1 MADPSVNTKIKL
13 DGEREYKAALAE
25 INAGLKS
32 LQSELALSAVKF
44 SDNANGVEALTEK
57 DDLLNKQLQT
67 QQEKVAKLHEAW
79 IFSGKNVGEANQ
91 NTSKW
96 AASLHN
102 AEAAVLKLERAI
114 SENQEALNNA
124 KASMTDSALAVAKYK
139 EALTSSS
146 ETVDGLDRNITKF
159 KSELSLVE
167 EQFRGNEESIEGYAR
182 KNEALKKILDAQSQK
197 VSELKQSLQSA
208 SEAYGKSSAEAD
220 AYAVKLNKA
229 EAELIKTKRAFR
241 ENKKEME
248 EASEALKAQE
258 KTADKA
264 TTVFG
269 KLKKALSDTKEQG
282 GGIKGLFA
290 NLKEEFS
297 GNGEAMRGLG
307 DALTDVAGKFGIQ
320 LPEGAQKA
328 VQSLNGIHAGTA
340 LAYTGLGLLGAALVK
355 AEKAL
360 ISMTKKGAEYAKEI
374 KTFSSVT
381 GQSVESLQE
390 FDYAAEMIGVSSD
403 RIRDSLK
410 ETTNK
415 MQEARD
421 GNEATAAAYA
431 KLGVSITDA
440 NGNLR
445 SAEDV
450 FYDTIDALGQM
461 ENRTERDALAMDL
474 MSESAQEL
482 NPLIDAGSGALKK
495 YADEAHDMGYVLDN
509 EALTALTEVDD
520 AYQRLQK
527 SQESAKNQLSA
538 EFAPYLTEFYEKITK
553 LIKDGGQAMKESGL
567 VDSFGMLLETVG
579 NIIAPTDDL
588 ANGAVPN
595 LTKALRPLS
604 EVIALIADTLQ
615 VISGLVTLATTPLWH
630 FNKWASGF
638 TQIGT
643 GLGMNK
649 NQPSNQQRLWAQ
661 WEGADTNAATNATGY
676 GAYYANGKYYG
687 NRDAYLREQWESELN
702 AGGVVGS
709 FEAWKQAM
717 GYARNASGTDWF
729 PGGRTLLSEHGAETA
744 ILPQGTR
751 ILTAQE
757 TRQSGGDTYNITIDA
772 HTVREFEDILRI
784 VQERRRVVR
793 MGGT

>member
-1 MADPSVNTKIKL
+1 MAAPSINSKIKL

-25 INAGLKS
+25 IKSGLNVLKS
-32 LQSELALSAVKF
+32 ELNLASEQF
-44 SDNANGVEALTEK
+44 RDNADSVEALTKKNDILDRTILTQKEK
-57 DDLLNKQLQT
+57 IEQIEKALQSS
-67 QQEKVAKLHEAW
+67 ASAY
-79 IFSGKNVGEANQ
+79 GEAD
-91 NTSKW
+91 
-96 AASLHN
+96 
-102 AEAAVLKLERAI
+102 ERT
-114 SENQEALNNA
+114 NRWKTQLNNA
-124 KASMTDSALAVAKYK
+124 QA
-139 EALTSSS
+139 
-146 ETVDGLDRNITKF
+146 
-159 KSELSLVE
+159 ELVKME
-167 EQFRGNEESIEGYAR
+167 R
-182 KNEALKKILDAQSQK
+182 ALKDNEDALQK
-197 VSELKQSLQSA
+197 AQR
-208 SEAYGKSSAEAD
+208 EAD
-220 AYAVKLNKA
+220 G
-229 EAELIKTKRAFR
+229 TT
-241 ENKKEME
+241 
-248 EASEALKAQE
+248 
-258 KTADKA
+258 TA
-264 TTVFG
+264 FG

-297 GNGEAMRGLG
+297 GNDEVMRGLG

-320 LPEGAQKA
+320 LPESAQKA

-604 EVIALIADTLQ
+604 EVVATIADTLQ

-630 FNKWASGF
+630 FDKWASGF
-638 TQIGT
+638 TKIGT

-649 NQPSNQQRLWAQ
+649 NQPSNLQRLWAQ

-717 GYARNASGTDWF
+717 GYTRNASGTDWF

-793 MGGT
+793 MGGATG

>member
-1 MADPSVNTKIKL
+1 MAAPSINSKIKL

-25 INAGLKS
+25 IKSGLNVLKS
-32 LQSELALSAVKF
+32 ELNLASEQF
-44 SDNANGVEALTEK
+44 RDNADSVEALTKKNDILDRTILTQKEK
-57 DDLLNKQLQT
+57 IEQIEKALQSS
-67 QQEKVAKLHEAW
+67 ASAY
-79 IFSGKNVGEANQ
+79 GEAD
-91 NTSKW
+91 
-96 AASLHN
+96 
-102 AEAAVLKLERAI
+102 ERT
-114 SENQEALNNA
+114 NRWKTQLNNA
-124 KASMTDSALAVAKYK
+124 QA
-139 EALTSSS
+139 
-146 ETVDGLDRNITKF
+146 
-159 KSELSLVE
+159 ELVKME
-167 EQFRGNEESIEGYAR
+167 R
-182 KNEALKKILDAQSQK
+182 ALKDNEDA
-197 VSELKQSLQSA
+197 LQ
-208 SEAYGKSSAEAD
+208 
-220 AYAVKLNKA
+220 
-229 EAELIKTKRAFR
+229 
-241 ENKKEME
+241 
-248 EASEALKAQE
+248 KAQKE
-258 KTADKA
+258 TDGTTTA
-264 TTVFG
+264 FG

-297 GNGEAMRGLG
+297 GNDEVVRGLG

-328 VQSLNGIHAGTA
+328 VESLNGIHAGAA
-340 LAYTGLGLLGAALVK
+340 LAVTGLGLVVAAVVK
-355 AEKAL
+355 TEKAL
-360 ISMTKKGAEYAKEI
+360 ISMTKKSAEYAKEI

-527 SQESAKNQLSA
+527 SQEGAKNQLSA

-630 FNKWASGF
+630 FDKWASGF
-638 TQIGT
+638 TKIGT

-661 WEGADTNAATNATGY
+661 WEGADTNAATNAAGY

-717 GYARNASGTDWF
+717 GYTRNASGTDWF

-757 TRQSGGDTYNITIDA
+757 TRQTGGDTYNITIDA

-793 MGGT
+793 MGGATG

>member
-1 MADPSVNTKIKL
+1 MAAPSINSKIKL

-25 INAGLKS
+25 IKSGLNVLKS
-32 LQSELALSAVKF
+32 ELNLASEQF
-44 SDNANGVEALTEK
+44 RDNADSVEALTKKNDILDRTILTQKEK
-57 DDLLNKQLQT
+57 IEQIEKALQSS
-67 QQEKVAKLHEAW
+67 ASAY
-79 IFSGKNVGEANQ
+79 GEAD
-91 NTSKW
+91 
-96 AASLHN
+96 
-102 AEAAVLKLERAI
+102 ERT
-114 SENQEALNNA
+114 NRWKTQLNNA
-124 KASMTDSALAVAKYK
+124 QA
-139 EALTSSS
+139 
-146 ETVDGLDRNITKF
+146 
-159 KSELSLVE
+159 ELVKME
-167 EQFRGNEESIEGYAR
+167 R
-182 KNEALKKILDAQSQK
+182 ALKDNEDALQK
-197 VSELKQSLQSA
+197 AQR
-208 SEAYGKSSAEAD
+208 EAD
-220 AYAVKLNKA
+220 G
-229 EAELIKTKRAFR
+229 TT
-241 ENKKEME
+241 
-248 EASEALKAQE
+248 
-258 KTADKA
+258 TA
-264 TTVFG
+264 FG

-297 GNGEAMRGLG
+297 GNDEVVRGLG

-328 VQSLNGIHAGTA
+328 VESLNGIHAGAA
-340 LAYTGLGLLGAALVK
+340 LAVTGLALVAAAVVK
-355 AEKAL
+355 TEKAL
-360 ISMTKKGAEYAKEI
+360 ISMTKESAAYVDNI
-374 KTFSSVT
+374 LTMSQTT
-381 GQSVESLQE
+381 GQSAEQLQE
-390 FDYAAEMIGVSSD
+390 FSYATELMDVSMD
-403 RIRDSLK
+403 TLQGSLTK
-410 ETTNK
+410 LTNN
-415 MQEARD
+415 MQNAINGTGDAKSAFEQFGISLTNAD
-421 GNEATAAAYA
+421 G
-431 KLGVSITDA
+431 SM
-440 NGNLR
+440 R
-445 SAEDV
+445 SANDV
-450 FYDTIDALGQM
+450 FYDTIDALGEVQ
-461 ENRTERDALAMDL
+461 NATERDALSMDIFGR
-474 MSESAQEL
+474 SAQDL
-482 NPLIDAGSGALKK
+482 NPLIIQGSDTLKD
-495 YADEAHDMGYVLDN
+495 YAKEAHDVGYVLDN
-509 EALTALTEVDD
+509 EALEALGAVDD
-520 AYQRLQK
+520 GFQRLQK
-527 SQESAKNQLSA
+527 TQESVKNQMAA
-538 EFAPYLTEFYEKITK
+538 EFAPYLTDFYEKSTK

-567 VDSFGMLLETVG
+567 VDAFGMLLETVG

-687 NRDAYLREQWESELN
+687 NRDAYLREQWEAEMAS
-702 AGGVVGS
+702 GGVVGS
-709 FEAWKQAM
+709 FEAWKNAM

-757 TRQSGGDTYNITIDA
+757 TRQTGGDTYNITIDA

-793 MGGT
+793 MGGATG

>member
-1 MADPSVNTKIKL
+1 MAAPSINTKIKL

-25 INAGLKS
+25 IKSGLNVLKS
-32 LQSELALSAVKF
+32 ELNLASEQF
-44 SDNANGVEALTEK
+44 RDNADSVEALTKKNDILDRTILTQKEK
-57 DDLLNKQLQT
+57 IEQIEKALQSS
-67 QQEKVAKLHEAW
+67 ASAY
-79 IFSGKNVGEANQ
+79 GEAD
-91 NTSKW
+91 
-96 AASLHN
+96 
-102 AEAAVLKLERAI
+102 ERT
-114 SENQEALNNA
+114 NRWKTQLNNA
-124 KASMTDSALAVAKYK
+124 QA
-139 EALTSSS
+139 
-146 ETVDGLDRNITKF
+146 
-159 KSELSLVE
+159 ELVKME
-167 EQFRGNEESIEGYAR
+167 R
-182 KNEALKKILDAQSQK
+182 ALKDNEDALQK
-197 VSELKQSLQSA
+197 AQR
-208 SEAYGKSSAEAD
+208 EAD
-220 AYAVKLNKA
+220 G
-229 EAELIKTKRAFR
+229 TT
-241 ENKKEME
+241 
-248 EASEALKAQE
+248 
-258 KTADKA
+258 TA
-264 TTVFG
+264 FG

-297 GNGEAMRGLG
+297 GSNEVMRGLG

-320 LPEGAQKA
+320 LPDAAKKA
-328 VQSLNGIHAGTA
+328 VASLNGIHAGTA

-360 ISMTKKGAEYAKEI
+360 ISVTKKGAEYVKEI

-381 GQSVESLQE
+381 GQSAESLQE

-604 EVIALIADTLQ
+604 EVVATIADTLQ

-630 FNKWASGF
+630 FDKWASGF
-638 TQIGT
+638 TKIGT

-649 NQPSNQQRLWAQ
+649 NQPSNLQRLWAQ
-661 WEGADTNAATNATGY
+661 WEGADTNAATNAAGY

-717 GYARNASGTDWF
+717 GYTRNASGTDWF

-793 MGGT
+793 MGGM

>member
-1 MADPSVNTKIKL
+1 MAAPSINTKIKL

-25 INAGLKS
+25 IKSGLNVLKS
-32 LQSELALSAVKF
+32 ELNLASEQF
-44 SDNANGVEALTEK
+44 RDNADSVEALTKKNDILDRTILTQKEK
-57 DDLLNKQLQT
+57 IEQIEKALQSS
-67 QQEKVAKLHEAW
+67 ASAY
-79 IFSGKNVGEANQ
+79 GEAD
-91 NTSKW
+91 
-96 AASLHN
+96 
-102 AEAAVLKLERAI
+102 ERT
-114 SENQEALNNA
+114 NRWKTQLNNA
-124 KASMTDSALAVAKYK
+124 QA
-139 EALTSSS
+139 
-146 ETVDGLDRNITKF
+146 
-159 KSELSLVE
+159 ELVKME
-167 EQFRGNEESIEGYAR
+167 R
-182 KNEALKKILDAQSQK
+182 ALKDNEDALQK
-197 VSELKQSLQSA
+197 AQR
-208 SEAYGKSSAEAD
+208 EAD
-220 AYAVKLNKA
+220 G
-229 EAELIKTKRAFR
+229 TT
-241 ENKKEME
+241 
-248 EASEALKAQE
+248 
-258 KTADKA
+258 TA
-264 TTVFG
+264 FG

-282 GGIKGLFA
+282 GGLKGLFA

-297 GNGEAMRGLG
+297 GNDEVMRGLG

-320 LPEGAQKA
+320 LPDAAKKA
-328 VQSLNGIHAGTA
+328 VASLNGIHAGTA

-360 ISMTKKGAEYAKEI
+360 ISMTKKSAEYAKEI

-604 EVIALIADTLQ
+604 EVVATIADTLQ

-630 FNKWASGF
+630 FDKWASGF
-638 TQIGT
+638 TKIGT

-649 NQPSNQQRLWAQ
+649 NQPSNLQRLWAQ
-661 WEGADTNAATNATGY
+661 WEGADTNAATNAAGY

-717 GYARNASGTDWF
+717 GYTRNASGTDWF

-757 TRQSGGDTYNITIDA
+757 TRQTGGDTYNITIDA
-772 HTVREFEDILRI
+772 HTVLEFEDILRI
-784 VQERRRVVR
+784 VQDRRRVVR
-793 MGGT
+793 MGGTAT

>member
-1 MADPSVNTKIKL
+1 MAAPSVNTKIKL

-25 INAGLKS
+25 IMSGLNVLKS
-32 LQSELALSAVKF
+32 ELNLASEQF
-44 SDNANGVEALTEK
+44 RDNADSVEALTKKNDILDRTILTQKEK
-57 DDLLNKQLQT
+57 IEQIEKALQSS
-67 QQEKVAKLHEAW
+67 ASAY
-79 IFSGKNVGEANQ
+79 GEAD
-91 NTSKW
+91 
-96 AASLHN
+96 
-102 AEAAVLKLERAI
+102 ERT
-114 SENQEALNNA
+114 NRWKTQLNNA
-124 KASMTDSALAVAKYK
+124 QA
-139 EALTSSS
+139 
-146 ETVDGLDRNITKF
+146 
-159 KSELSLVE
+159 ELVKME
-167 EQFRGNEESIEGYAR
+167 R
-182 KNEALKKILDAQSQK
+182 ALKDNEDALQK
-197 VSELKQSLQSA
+197 AQR
-208 SEAYGKSSAEAD
+208 EAD
-220 AYAVKLNKA
+220 G
-229 EAELIKTKRAFR
+229 
-241 ENKKEME
+241 
-248 EASEALKAQE
+248 
-258 KTADKA
+258 
-264 TTVFG
+264 TTNAFG

-297 GNGEAMRGLG
+297 GNDEVMRGLG

-328 VQSLNGIHAGTA
+328 VQSLNGINAGAA
-340 LAYTGLGLLGAALVK
+340 LAVTGLGLVVAAVVK
-355 AEKAL
+355 TEKAL
-360 ISMTKKGAEYAKEI
+360 ISMTKESAAYVDNI
-374 KTFSSVT
+374 LTMSQTT
-381 GQSVESLQE
+381 GQSAEQLQE
-390 FDYAAEMIGVSSD
+390 FSYATELIDVSMD
-403 RIRDSLK
+403 TLQGSLTK
-410 ETTNK
+410 LTNN
-415 MQEARD
+415 MQNAINGTGDAKSAFEQLGISLTNAD
-421 GNEATAAAYA
+421 G
-431 KLGVSITDA
+431 SM
-440 NGNLR
+440 R
-445 SAEDV
+445 SANDV
-450 FYDTIDALGQM
+450 FYDTIDALGEVQ
-461 ENRTERDALAMDL
+461 NATERDALSMDIFGR
-474 MSESAQEL
+474 SAQDL
-482 NPLIDAGSGALKK
+482 NPLIIQGSDTLKD
-495 YADEAHDMGYVLDN
+495 YAKEAHDVGYVLDN
-509 EALTALTEVDD
+509 EALEALGAVDD
-520 AYQRLQK
+520 GFQRLQK
-527 SQESAKNQLSA
+527 TQESVKNQMAA

-661 WEGADTNAATNATGY
+661 WKGADTNAATNATGY

-757 TRQSGGDTYNITIDA
+757 TRQASGDTYNITIDA

-793 MGGT
+793 MGGM

>member
-1 MADPSVNTKIKL
+1 MAAPGINSKIKL

-25 INAGLKS
+25 IKSGLNVLKS
-32 LQSELALSAVKF
+32 ELNLASEQF
-44 SDNANGVEALTEK
+44 RDNADSVEALTKKNDILDRTILTQKEK
-57 DDLLNKQLQT
+57 IEQIEKALQSS
-67 QQEKVAKLHEAW
+67 ASAY
-79 IFSGKNVGEANQ
+79 GEAD
-91 NTSKW
+91 
-96 AASLHN
+96 
-102 AEAAVLKLERAI
+102 ERT
-114 SENQEALNNA
+114 NRWKTQLNNA
-124 KASMTDSALAVAKYK
+124 QA
-139 EALTSSS
+139 
-146 ETVDGLDRNITKF
+146 
-159 KSELSLVE
+159 ELVKME
-167 EQFRGNEESIEGYAR
+167 R
-182 KNEALKKILDAQSQK
+182 ALKDNGDA
-197 VSELKQSLQSA
+197 LQ
-208 SEAYGKSSAEAD
+208 
-220 AYAVKLNKA
+220 
-229 EAELIKTKRAFR
+229 
-241 ENKKEME
+241 
-248 EASEALKAQE
+248 KAQKE
-258 KTADKA
+258 TDGTTTA
-264 TTVFG
+264 FG

-297 GNGEAMRGLG
+297 GNDEVVRGLG

-328 VQSLNGIHAGTA
+328 VESLNGINA
-340 LAYTGLGLLGAALVK
+340 GAALAAGGIGLAITAIVK
-355 AEKAL
+355 VTKAM
-360 ISMTKKGAEYAKEI
+360 IDMTKETAEAASEI
-374 KTFSSVT
+374 LRLSSVT
-381 GQSVESLQE
+381 GQSTDSIQE

-495 YADEAHDMGYVLDN
+495 YAAEAHEMGYVLDN
-509 EALTALTEVDD
+509 ESLTALDNVDNGFHQLEKTTE
-520 AYQRLQK
+520 ALKKQM
-527 SQESAKNQLSA
+527 AA
-538 EFAPYLTEFYEKITK
+538 EFAPYVTEALEKIREFIQK
-553 LIKDGGQAMKESGL
+553 IGKALIESGV
-567 VDSFGMLLETVG
+567 VDAIGSILESAMSL
-579 NIIAPTDDL
+579 IPTLGSL
-588 ANGAVPN
+588 ASAILPVVAA
-595 LTKALRPLS
+595 ALKP
-604 EVIALIADTLQ
+604 VAQMVALIADSANFLVGILTLDGDM
-615 VISGLVTLATTPLWH
+615 IKTSLGLNASSGQLS
-630 FNKWASGF
+630 NMQRASGAYDGYRYS
-638 TQIGT
+638 QSAGWIAEGT
-643 GLGMNK
+643 YTDAELRSMYNSEVSAGT
-649 NQPSNQQRLWAQ
+649 AQ
-661 WEGADTNAATNATGY
+661 GT
-676 GAYYANGKYYG
+676 
-687 NRDAYLREQWESELN
+687 
-702 AGGVVGS
+702 
-709 FEAWKQAM
+709 FEAWKNA
-717 GYARNASGTDWF
+717 GSWRRNASGTDWF

-757 TRQSGGDTYNITIDA
+757 TRQAGGDTYNITIDA

>member
-1 MADPSVNTKIKL
+1 MAAPSINSKIKL

-25 INAGLKS
+25 IKSGLNVLKS
-32 LQSELALSAVKF
+32 ELNLASEQF
-44 SDNANGVEALTEK
+44 RDNADSVEALTKKNDILDRTILTQKEK
-57 DDLLNKQLQT
+57 IEQIEKALQSS
-67 QQEKVAKLHEAW
+67 ASAY
-79 IFSGKNVGEANQ
+79 GEAD
-91 NTSKW
+91 
-96 AASLHN
+96 
-102 AEAAVLKLERAI
+102 ERT
-114 SENQEALNNA
+114 NRWKTQLNNA
-124 KASMTDSALAVAKYK
+124 QA
-139 EALTSSS
+139 
-146 ETVDGLDRNITKF
+146 
-159 KSELSLVE
+159 ELVKME
-167 EQFRGNEESIEGYAR
+167 R
-182 KNEALKKILDAQSQK
+182 ALKDNEDALQK
-197 VSELKQSLQSA
+197 AQR
-208 SEAYGKSSAEAD
+208 EAD
-220 AYAVKLNKA
+220 G
-229 EAELIKTKRAFR
+229 
-241 ENKKEME
+241 
-248 EASEALKAQE
+248 
-258 KTADKA
+258 
-264 TTVFG
+264 TTNAFG

-282 GGIKGLFA
+282 GGLKSLFA

-297 GNGEAMRGLG
+297 GNDEVMRGLG

-360 ISMTKKGAEYAKEI
+360 ISMTKKSAEYAKEI

-757 TRQSGGDTYNITIDA
+757 TRQTGGDTYNITIDA